1 MKENKYTISEA
12 ARLLSVENH
21 VLRYWEEELELNI
34 PRNELGHRYYR
45 EEEIQL
51 LHCIKELK
59 NKGFQLKAV
68 KEVLPDLADGEM
80 FFKKME
86 LSDLQCNPFD
96 MIGKSWY
103 LLTSGTPEDYNT
115 MTASW
120 GAMGEIWGAPSFHCV
135 VRTNRYTLQYLDR
148 NELFSA
154 CFFDPGYKPAL
165 QFCGTHSG
173 RDCDKAKQTGL
184 RPVLL
189 DGTTAFAQARRVL
202 ICRKRY
208 TAMLVEYRS
217 SVIQPYRK
225 C

>member
-1 MKENKYTISEA
+1 MT
-12 ARLLSVENH
+12 
-21 VLRYWEEELELNI
+21 
-34 PRNELGHRYYR
+34 
-45 EEEIQL
+45 
-51 LHCIKELK
+51 
-59 NKGFQLKAV
+59 
-68 KEVLPDLADGEM
+68 DGEM

-173 RDCDKAKQTGL
+173 RDCDKAKQARSPGRNHCLCTGTPCADL
-184 RPVLL
+184 PETLYG
-189 DGTTAFAQARRVL
+189 DDAARGLHRTGDL
-202 ICRKRY
+202 
-208 TAMLVEYRS
+208 
-217 SVIQPYRK
+217 
-225 C
+225 

>member
-1 MKENKYTISEA
+1 MT
-12 ARLLSVENH
+12 
-21 VLRYWEEELELNI
+21 
-34 PRNELGHRYYR
+34 
-45 EEEIQL
+45 
-51 LHCIKELK
+51 
-59 NKGFQLKAV
+59 
-68 KEVLPDLADGEM
+68 DGEM

-120 GAMGEIWGAPSFHCV
+120 GAKGEIWGAPSFHCV

-208 TAMLVEYRS
+208 TAMM
-217 SVIQPYRK
+217 QPEGFIEPETYERWYGTDPMHREFVGEVLAYYEK
-225 C
+225 LH